1 MTERVFVDGNEFLV
15 RVFRAI
21 EPRVRQELLRLE
33 A

>member
-1 MTERVFVDGNEFLV
+1 MTERVSVDGQDFLV
-15 RVFRAI
+15 RIFRAI